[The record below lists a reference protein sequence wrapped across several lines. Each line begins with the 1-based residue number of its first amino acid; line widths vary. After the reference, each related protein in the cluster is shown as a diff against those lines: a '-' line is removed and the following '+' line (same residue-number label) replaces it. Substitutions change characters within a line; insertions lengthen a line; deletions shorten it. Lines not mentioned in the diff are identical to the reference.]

1 MKDINELRDKID
13 KIDVQLIKLF
23 EERMNISQEIAEYK
37 EKNGL
42 AIYDE
47 NRELNVIKKNIQHA
61 NENYKD
67 YVVEFI
73 KCIMQISKDVQSR
86 R

>member
-1 MKDINELRDKID
+1 MRNINELRDKID
-13 KIDVQLIKLF
+13 KIDAQLIELF

-37 EKNGL
+37 EENGL

-47 NRELNVIKKNIQHA
+47 DRELKVIQKNIQHA
-61 NENYKD
+61 HDNYKI
-67 YVVEFI
+67 YVEDFI
-73 KCIMQISKDVQSR
+73 RCIMQISKDVQSR